1 MNLNAQKSL
10 ARSAENLNIRPL
22 SDSEFA
28 LFQTFILKR
37 SGIYLSEAKKALL
50 VGRLSRR
57 IRELG
62 LTSFGAYYRLH
73 LWRRRG
79 ASAIAHLICT
89 NETHFFRE
97 PGQFEF
103 LRQQIYPQWIREA
116 ESRTRPRQIKVWSA
130 ACSTGEEPYSIAMSL
145 LSHFSPD
152 RGWQIE
158 ILGTDLSTRV
168 LEKARNATWPLE
180 KSKEIPNTY
189 LKPFM
194 LRGTGSKAGLMRA
207 GPEIRSLIR
216 FQHLNLNA
224 DSHEVSGN
232 FDLIFCRNVMIYFNE
247 ETRRRT
253 VTRLL
258 THLSPRGYF
267 FLGHAESLNGVTD
280 QVRCVIPTVY
290 SLSGVKK
297 LRV

>member
-1 MNLNAQKSL
+1 MMAVDHTMVTPQSITG
-10 ARSAENLNIRPL
+10 R
-22 SDSEFA
+22 EFG
-28 LFQTFILKR
+28 LFQELIDRET
-37 SGIYLSEAKKALL
+37 GIYLSPAKKALL

-57 IRELG
+57 LRELG
-62 LTSFGAYYRLH
+62 LTSFGEYYR
-73 LWRRRG
+73 RVVEGDGQERVRM
-79 ASAIAHLICT
+79 IDCICT

-103 LRQQIYPQWIREA
+103 LQQHIYPQWIREA
-116 ESRTRPRQIKVWSA
+116 EARARPRQIKVWSA

-152 RGWQIE
+152 RGWQID
-158 ILGTDLSTRV
+158 ILATDLSTRA

-180 KSKEIPNTY
+180 KSKEIPTTY

-194 LRGTGSKAGLMRA
+194 LRGTRSMAGLMRA

-224 DSHEVSGN
+224 DYQNVGGN

-253 VTRLL
+253 VAKLL
-258 THLSPRGYF
+258 NHLSPRGHLL
-267 FLGHAESLNGVTD
+267 LGHAESLNGVTD
-280 QVRCVIPTVY
+280 RVRCVTPTIY
-290 SLSGVKK
+290 SPSAVKK
-297 LRV
+297 LVV